1 MLSDPPV
8 PARSLAP
15 LHAVPLAP
23 DRPAAIPVG
32 WTAAASRLL
41 TALFL
46 LVAFEALYTV
56 PKNTW
61 DLAVGGR
68 EPIGIL
74 LGLVFAVAAAGLLWS
89 VRYRLASWAQGAGER
104 LVAIPVRL
112 WLLSV
117 IGIGIALRAAW
128 VLLFPAQ
135 LTSDGLAYYDLA
147 ARLAHGLSY
156 KTPFNEWAEWPP
168 GYPFLLFAHF
178 RLLGVGPW
186 AVNAANLL
194 LFTGS
199 ILAVYALARR
209 FGEATARLATLLL
222 TLWPNLIASAGA
234 ATKEMVIIFLLPVLL
249 LLYLRAGEETS
260 PGRAAAMRLVAGMVL
275 GYNTLTQPGILLLA
289 VAFAAYEL
297 LLRTPLLRAAARL
310 ALLGAGML
318 LVILPWTYRN
328 YRVLHTPVL
337 VTSCGGDVFYRAN
350 NPLAT
355 GGWIANGE
363 RPLRQYDEL
372 TRSRLG
378 YQWAKEWI
386 RANPDQFLL
395 LSLKKQVFFLG
406 DDAVGFYETL
416 KRGLGIGGKL
426 YILAK
431 LGSNA
436 YWIGIWA
443 LVLTA
448 FLLRWPTDWHRR
460 PEVMLFLLTILY
472 FWAIDS
478 VFESGARHH
487 MPLAGLLAILAASL
501 AAEGGSPAARS
512 GEPPRRRGKIV
523 AGPSVQ
529 AAM

>member
-1 MLSDPPV
+1 MLSDPPA
-8 PARSLAP
+8 PAGSLPP
-15 LHAVPLAP
+15 LHAAAVPRTQSRPTALAVPL
-23 DRPAAIPVG
+23 G
-32 WTAAASRLL
+32 WTATASRLL

-46 LVAFEALYTV
+46 LVALETLYTV
-56 PKNTW
+56 PKSMW
-61 DLAVGGR
+61 DLATGGP
-68 EPIGIL
+68 EVVGIL
-74 LGLVFAVAAAGLLWS
+74 LGLAFAAAAAWTLWTL
-89 VRYRLASWAQGAGER
+89 RHRLAAWAGAAGER

-112 WLLSV
+112 WLALV
-117 IGIGIALRAAW
+117 TGLGLALRLAW
-128 VLLFPAQ
+128 VLAFPAPFA
-135 LTSDGLAYYDLA
+135 SDGLAYYDLA

-156 KTPFNEWAEWPP
+156 RTPFNEWAEWPP
-168 GYPFLLFAHF
+168 GYPFLLFVHF

-186 AVNAANLL
+186 AVNAANFL
-194 LFTGS
+194 LFAGS
-199 ILAVYALARR
+199 VFAVYALARR
-209 FGEATARLATLLL
+209 LGEATARLATLLL
-222 TLWPNLIASAGA
+222 ALWPNLIASAGA
-234 ATKEMVIIFLLPVLL
+234 ATKEMVIIFLLPALL
-249 LLYLRAGEETS
+249 LLYLKAGEETS
-260 PGRAAAMRLVAGMVL
+260 PGRAAAMRLTAGMVL

-297 LLRTPLLRAAARL
+297 LLRTPLLRAAGRL

-318 LVILPWTYRN
+318 LVILPWTWRN
-328 YRVLHTPVL
+328 YQVLHTPVL

-386 RANPDQFLL
+386 RANPDKFLL
-395 LSLKKQVFFLG
+395 LSLDKQVLFLG

-416 KRGLGIGGKL
+416 KRGLGIGGKP
-426 YILAK
+426 YALAK
-431 LGSNA
+431 LGSNL

-443 LVLTA
+443 LVLA
-448 FLLRWPTDWHRR
+448 ALFLRWPTDWHRR

-487 MPLAGLLAILAASL
+487 TPLAGLLAILAASL
-501 AAEGGSPAARS
+501 AEMFPRLPSTAT
-512 GEPPRRRGKIV
+512 PRR
-523 AGPSVQ
+523 
-529 AAM
+529 

>member
-1 MLSDPPV
+1 
-8 PARSLAP
+8 
-15 LHAVPLAP
+15 VPL
-23 DRPAAIPVG
+23 G
-32 WTAAASRLL
+32 WTAAASRAL

-46 LVAFEALYTV
+46 LVVLEALYTV
-56 PKNTW
+56 PKYMW
-61 DLAVGGR
+61 DLATGGR
-68 EPIGIL
+68 EAVGIL
-74 LGLVFAVAAAGLLWS
+74 LGLGFAAATAGILWA
-89 VRYRLASWAQGAGER
+89 VRYRLEAWARAGGER
-104 LVAIPVRL
+104 LAAIPGRL
-112 WLLSV
+112 WLSV
-117 IGIGIALRAAW
+117 VTGTGLALRVVW
-128 VLLFPAQ
+128 VILFPAPF
-135 LTSDGLAYYDLA
+135 TSDGLAYYDLA

-156 KTPFNEWAEWPP
+156 QTPVNEWAEWPP
-168 GYPFLLFAHF
+168 GYPFLLFVHF

-199 ILAVYALARR
+199 MLAVYALARR

-222 TLWPNLIASAGA
+222 ALWPNLIASAGA
-234 ATKEMVIIFLLPVLL
+234 ATKEMVIIFLLPALL
-249 LLYLRAGEETS
+249 LLYLKAGEETS
-260 PGRAAAMRLVAGMVL
+260 PGRAAAMRLTAGMVL
-275 GYNTLTQPGILLLA
+275 GYDALTQPGILLLA
-289 VAFAAYEL
+289 VVFAAYEL

-337 VTSCGGDVFYRAN
+337 ITSCGGDIFYRAN

-355 GGWIANGE
+355 GGWIADGE
-363 RPLRQYDEL
+363 RSLKQYDEL

-378 YQWAKEWI
+378 YQWAGEWI
-386 RANPDQFLL
+386 RANPDKFLL
-395 LSLKKQVFFLG
+395 LSLRKQVFFLG

-416 KRGLGIGGKL
+416 KRGLGIGGKA
-426 YILAK
+426 YALAK

-460 PEVMLFLLTILY
+460 PEVLLFLLTILY

-487 MPLAGLLAILAASL
+487 TPLAGLLAILAASL
-501 AAEGGSPAARS
+501 AEPALREDL
-512 GEPPRRRGKIV
+512 GRHRIT
-523 AGPSVQ
+523 PS
-529 AAM
+529 

>member
-1 MLSDPPV
+1 MLSDPPA

-15 LHAVPLAP
+15 LQASAVPLASG
-23 DRPAAIPVG
+23 RPVAIPVG

-46 LVAFEALYTV
+46 LVALETLYTV
-56 PKNTW
+56 PKYMW
-61 DLAVGGR
+61 DLATGGR
-68 EPIGIL
+68 EAVGIL
-74 LGLVFAVAAAGLLWS
+74 LGLAFAAVAAGTLWA
-89 VRYRLASWAQGAGER
+89 VRHRLAAGAQKVGER
-104 LVAIPVRL
+104 LAAIPVRL
-112 WLLSV
+112 WLLLV
-117 IGIGIALRAAW
+117 TGIGIALRAAW
-128 VLLFPAQ
+128 VMLFPAQ
-135 LTSDGLAYYDLA
+135 LVSDGLAYYDLA

-156 KTPFNEWAEWPP
+156 RTPFNEWAEWPP
-168 GYPFLLFAHF
+168 GYPFILFVHF

-186 AVNAANLL
+186 AVNVANLL
-194 LFTGS
+194 LFAGS
-199 ILAVYALARR
+199 VLAVYALARR
-209 FGEATARLATLLL
+209 LGEATARLATLLL
-222 TLWPNLIASAGA
+222 ALWPNLIASAGA

-249 LLYLRAGEETS
+249 LLYLRANEETS
-260 PGRAAAMRLVAGMVL
+260 PGRAAAMRLTAGMVL

-289 VAFAAYEL
+289 VAFAVYEL
-297 LLRTPLLRAAARL
+297 LLRTPLLRAAGRL

-318 LVILPWTYRN
+318 LVILPWTWRN
-328 YRVLHTPVL
+328 YQVLHTPVL
-337 VTSCGGDVFYRAN
+337 ITSCGGDVFYRAN

-355 GGWIANGE
+355 GGWIKDGE
-363 RPLRQYDEL
+363 RPLKQYDEL

-386 RANPDQFLL
+386 RANPDKFLL

-416 KRGLGIGGKL
+416 KRGLGIGGKA
-426 YILAK
+426 YAVAK
-431 LGSNA
+431 LGSNV

-448 FLLRWPTDWHRR
+448 LFLRWPTDWHRG

-501 AAEGGSPAARS
+501 AEAGT
-512 GEPPRRRGKIV
+512 RRR
-523 AGPSVQ
+523 APSSPQ
-529 AAM
+529 T